1 MEKKFD
7 LHKMIYLF
15 FVTSMLGWVGEVFFQ
30 LLIHQKWVNPGTLCG
45 MWCPIYG
52 VASILMAL
60 FLKKDDKLL
69 KNFLSIVVISLVVE
83 YVSAYISEEFFHH
96 RLWDYSHMFLNFEG
110 RICFSMGILFGLV
123 GLFFFYLLLPIL
135 YRLYQK
141 HTKGCRYLNVIFI
154 ILFFINIL
162 IECII

>member
-1 MEKKFD
+1 MRKTSIIVLTYNNLEYTKACLESIYTYTEKET
-7 LHKMIYLF
+7 Y
-15 FVTSMLGWVGEVFFQ
+15 E
-30 LLIHQKWVNPGTLCG
+30 LIVIDN
-45 MWCPIYG
+45 
-52 VASILMAL
+52 ASILMAL